1 VLEIIEQKNPDAYRE
16 LFGALQTKSDAPLHL
31 TEAMENGEAKGY
43 ILYAY
48 EPEYVAVYAVS
59 DGGDWNLCDGLVRS
73 VLFKA
78 ELRGIEKAVFVMEQE
93 DMLLRM
99 RKLGFVNNAENILY
113 NIQEI
118 MERCEKCK
126 ENPVTS

>member
-1 VLEIIEQKNPDAYRE
+1 
-16 LFGALQTKSDAPLHL
+16 
-31 TEAMENGEAKGY
+31 MENGEAKGY